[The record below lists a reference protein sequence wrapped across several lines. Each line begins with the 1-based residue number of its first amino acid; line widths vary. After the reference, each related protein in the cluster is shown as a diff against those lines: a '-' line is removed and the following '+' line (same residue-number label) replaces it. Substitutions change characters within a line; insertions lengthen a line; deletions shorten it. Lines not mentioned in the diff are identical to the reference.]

1 MQAENA
7 PSSYFLSAP
16 SNGNTTDPAPSRR
29 APPCPPGRGLTAPAW
44 GAAGVPPG
52 SLGGAGPRPLWKSVG
67 TRFRPVPGD
76 RLAFAQR
83 GGANQDS
90 RFRVLGASLPSVT
103 SGDRGLTLYSHL
115 EVHGCLLE
123 TVTEVKDSAS
133 LTLV

>member
-44 GAAGVPPG
+44 GAAGLRPG
-52 SLGGAGPRPLWKSVG
+52 SLGGAGSWPLWNSVG
-67 TRFRPVPGD
+67 TRFRAVPGD

-83 GGANQDS
+83 GELI
-90 RFRVLGASLPSVT
+90 RTLGF
-103 SGDRGLTLYSHL
+103 
-115 EVHGCLLE
+115 GCLGPH
-123 TVTEVKDSAS
+123 SPP
-133 LTLV
+133 